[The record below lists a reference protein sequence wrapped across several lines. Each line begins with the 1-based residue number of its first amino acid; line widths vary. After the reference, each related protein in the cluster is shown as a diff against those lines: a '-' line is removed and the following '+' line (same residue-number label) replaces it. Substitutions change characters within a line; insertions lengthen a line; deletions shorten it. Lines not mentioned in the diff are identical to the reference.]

1 MVGDRYRLPTLS
13 ICEQAELDRL
23 RLLRLE
29 QNLSWED
36 ELQPEPPP
44 GRRRSR
50 RGGSNNTACRA
61 AACTAGRH

>member
-44 GRRRSR
+44 GRRRPTL
-50 RGGSNNTACRA
+50 TASGNEQLRSKA
-61 AACTAGRH
+61 AGV

>member
-23 RLLRLE
+23 RLLRRE

-36 ELQPEPPP
+36 ELPPP
-44 GRRRSR
+44 AGQRRSR
-50 RGGSNNTACRA
+50 RGGSTAGRA
-61 AACTAGRH
+61 AACTAGRR